1 MDIIKKNMALASSG
15 AGKVRNRA
23 PADVQITAE
32 QLVYDANQRMLEKP
46 QQPAVR
52 EVITDPEELAQYR
65 SKRRK
70 VSRPLPASRARPCPA
85 CGTRAAGLSALAG
98 RGTRCGEPACSWL
111 LPQPRRCRP

>member
-70 VSRPLPASRARPCPA
+70 VREWQQHPAPPA
-85 CGTRAAGLSALAG
+85 DRLRGPRRGGLSHECL
-98 RGTRCGEPACSWL
+98 
-111 LPQPRRCRP
+111 